1 MSGPLTEGEV
11 WALASDP
18 DGAVAEPP
26 GTTDFR
32 QLGFGTYELVVP
44 GKGVRIVLANVTR
57 TRDGLRAEVSA
68 FSSAPGARTVPS
80 VPGLVLYEHLNLLS
94 GSTRASL
101 VKRLSERAGSVDV
114 DWAALVDECV
124 HATLQAHS
132 AGAPVVALADLPP
145 RLDPGPRID
154 PILPAETAIILFGA
168 GGTGKSTLAAAVGV
182 SVASGAVVVPGWV
195 PRKAPVLLLDWE
207 EEDYIAKERAAAIA
221 RGAYLPEFPRDLL
234 YRRMA
239 GRLAD
244 EAEVVARLVAEHG
257 IGLLVVDSVG
267 AAMGSVGE
275 GDQADSANRLF
286 DAVRHIG
293 TSTLLVDHV
302 AGENISKRDVRKPY
316 GSVYKENRSRGT
328 FHVACTSV
336 DDDASRVLVVA
347 NAKPL
352 ASRAQLAPV
361 GLRLSYGADSI
372 VFSEEVV
379 PDAPGGDRGPTFAER
394 LANLLAHH
402 GPSEAA
408 FLARE
413 AGTTPNNV
421 RNVLSRH
428 KDLFLPRPAPPGA
441 PTVWALRDVPEEDL
455 P

>member
-1 MSGPLTEGEV
+1 MPELSEEEV
-11 WALASDP
+11 RALAQDP
-18 DGAVAEPP
+18 DTAVTEPP
-26 GTTDFR
+26 ATTEFR
-32 QLGFGTYELVVP
+32 QLGFGTYELTVP
-44 GKGVRIVLANVTR
+44 NKGIRLVLANVSKGREGT
-57 TRDGLRAEVSA
+57 RAEVSV
-68 FSSAPGARTVPS
+68 FSSAPGARSIRTVS
-80 VPGLVLYEHLNLLS
+80 GLVMYEHLNLLS

-101 VKRLSERAGSVDV
+101 VKRVAERAGSVDL
-114 DWAALVDECV
+114 DWAAIVDEVV
-124 HATLQAHS
+124 HATLQLHT

-145 RLDPGPRID
+145 RVEPGPRID
-154 PILPAETAIILFGA
+154 PILPAQTAIVMFGA

-182 SVASGAVVVPGWV
+182 SVAAGVLVVPGWV

-207 EEDYIAKERAAAIA
+207 GEDYIVKERVAAIA
-221 RGAYLPEFPRDLL
+221 RGANLPELPRDLL

-244 EAEVVARLVAEHG
+244 EADTVARLVAEQDV
-257 IGLLVVDSVG
+257 GLLIVDSVG
-267 AAMGSVGE
+267 AAMGTVGE
-275 GDQADSANRLF
+275 GDHADSANRLF
-286 DAVRHIG
+286 DAVRHIN
-293 TSTLLVDHV
+293 TTALLVDHV
-302 AGENISKRDVRKPY
+302 SGENIGKRDVRKPY

-328 FHVACTSV
+328 FHVACTTV
-336 DDDASRVLVVA
+336 DNDGRVLVVT

-361 GLRLSYGADSI
+361 GLRLSYDEGTIA
-372 VFSEEVV
+372 FSEATV
-379 PDAPGGDRGPTFAER
+379 PTASDGERGPTLADR

-428 KDLFLPRPAPPGA
+428 HGRFVAQPGPPGGKTLWSLPDDA
-441 PTVWALRDVPEEDL
+441 DEEDES
-455 P
+455 